1 MTAVVRAFAAMI
13 RVSLRDWIVTGEL
26 GPFTHGSTKAAL
38 LRRVG
43 HPTDSGCPDLGQDA
57 VWRYGD
63 IELLFLVSQDAPA
76 VLFSVSIHSFNHVPD
91 GGRDVRIDPWIV
103 RMSMPPGKLRGGLA
117 SLGVPPRTRR
127 PRRSAAPGP
136 RRPPRAAPAARAS
149 APSSSRSSRTPAR

>member
-1 MTAVVRAFAAMI
+1 MI

-63 IELLFLVSQDAPA
+63 IELLFLVSRDAPA

-117 SLGVPPRTRR
+117 SLGVRFREEPDKYDE
-127 PRRSAAPGP
+127 AAMHMILRDDPFMDIHFIP
-136 RRPPRAAPAARAS
+136 DRHE
-149 APSSSRSSRTPAR
+149 PSQPLGLWGLWSRKTM

>member
-43 HPTDSGCPDLGQDA
+43 HP
-57 VWRYGD
+57 
-63 IELLFLVSQDAPA
+63 VSQDAPA